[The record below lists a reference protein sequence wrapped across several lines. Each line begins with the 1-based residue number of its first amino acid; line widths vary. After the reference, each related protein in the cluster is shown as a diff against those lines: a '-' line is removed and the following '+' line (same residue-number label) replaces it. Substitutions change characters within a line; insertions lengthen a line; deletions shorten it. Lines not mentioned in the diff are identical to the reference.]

1 MAQKAHLIIIVHGI
15 GQHDL
20 KKRTRY
26 LNLIKDN
33 MSKLIG
39 NKFSADQPVEFQ
51 FTEWHSTLKEFRDTV
66 AQDLT
71 VPKGFQLLKKVM
83 SDVLSDALFYAER
96 VHRDRIVRTVIGQI
110 NEIVKD
116 FEKRF
121 QNHDVQVNYSTFVES
136 YHLVMTQETGRCT
149 CSGTRWA
156 ALLLTISFLSAVVLP
171 RLPKTHPV

>member
-1 MAQKAHLIIIVHGI
+1 MAQKAHLIIIVHGV

-26 LNLIKDN
+26 LNVIKEN

-39 NKFSADQPVEFQ
+39 SKFSADQPVEFQ

-66 AQDLT
+66 VQDLT
-71 VPKGFQLLKKVM
+71 VPKGFQLLKTVM

-110 NEIVKD
+110 NDSVREFV
-116 FEKRF
+116 KRF
-121 QNHDVQVNYSTFVES
+121 PNHEVQVDFAMYSAMYS
-136 YHLVMTQETGRCT
+136 VMTQRPTGSPAR
-149 CSGTRWA
+149 
-156 ALLLTISFLSAVVLP
+156 ALLGQRGCV
-171 RLPKTHPV
+171 